1 MKVIQNLFFS
11 FADSKK
17 KAIFLLNTNFSLP
30 ALERMRYRMWLF
42 FILELDKEEL
52 IDKILDYFDRYPEL
66 IYAKDEQNEDLIIY
80 RTSST
85 TQEILRKRMGLV
97 YGKYRIIDL
106 HQPIY
111 ASSTSAVFK
120 AIDVVSKGTLFSL

>member
-1 MKVIQNLFFS
+1 
-11 FADSKK
+11 
-17 KAIFLLNTNFSLP
+17 
-30 ALERMRYRMWLF
+30 
-42 FILELDKEEL
+42 
-52 IDKILDYFDRYPEL
+52 
-66 IYAKDEQNEDLIIY
+66 
-80 RTSST
+80 
-85 TQEILRKRMGLV
+85 MGLV